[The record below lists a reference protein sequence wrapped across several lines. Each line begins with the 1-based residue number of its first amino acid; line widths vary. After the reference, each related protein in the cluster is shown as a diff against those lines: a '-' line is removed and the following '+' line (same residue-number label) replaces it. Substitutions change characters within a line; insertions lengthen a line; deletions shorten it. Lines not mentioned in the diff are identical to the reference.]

1 MRLYSMVF
9 GKFIVIFLFTTLL
22 LLAYVFHGYAL
33 SITVGL
39 LLAIATAPIYKTLQ
53 KLIQS
58 SYKRVFVSFFLTLVL
73 FLFVF
78 LPLIYF
84 VGLSYKYLPKISP
97 DDTIGYLQNT
107 LVYLKNLPEP
117 FAIFQDS
124 LNAFLGEFNIKN
136 IDIEM
141 IRSVLN
147 RLTQFVLKVNG
158 VLYQFFLILFFYFL
172 FNLYGERLFWLVSR
186 LMPMAKRFKRTL
198 FSELSS
204 TLSSV
209 FFGTLFSM
217 LLQGLAFG
225 LFISLFTEYDP
236 FYLGMA
242 TGFMTAIPIV
252 GTYIVALPL
261 AVVELLNQNY
271 LLAGVILLFA
281 FVVLSGLIDN
291 YLRLLFMKFL
301 NKRYSLAYSS
311 GELLILLS
319 MIAGVGVFGGWGLII
334 APAILALCVGAIK
347 IYKNPNVR
355 KKLLKDR

>member
-1 MRLYSMVF
+1 MVSK
-9 GKFIVIFLFTTLL
+9 KFITALLVSMLL
-22 LLAYVFHGYAL
+22 LMVYVFHSYAL
-33 SITVGL
+33 SIGVGL
-39 LLAIATAPIYKTLQ
+39 LLAIATAPIYKTLA
-53 KLIQS
+53 KQS
-58 SYKRVFVSFFLTLVL
+58 SLSYKRVLISTFLTLVL

-84 VGLSYKYLPKISP
+84 VGLTYKYIPKISP
-97 DDTIGYLQNT
+97 NETIGYLQNVLT
-107 LVYLKNLPEP
+107 YLKNLPEP
-117 FAIFQDS
+117 FKVFQDS
-124 LNAFLGEFNIKN
+124 VNAFLGEFNMKS
-136 IDIEM
+136 IDIDM

-147 RLTQFVLKVNG
+147 KFTQFFLRVNG
-158 VLYQFFLILFFYFL
+158 VVYQFFLILFFYFL
-172 FNLYGERLFWLVSR
+172 FNLYAQRLFWLLSR
-186 LMPMAKRFKRTL
+186 LVPMAKEFKKTL

-217 LLQGLAFG
+217 LLQGVAFG
-225 LFISLFTEYDP
+225 IFVSLFTKHDP

-261 AVVELLNQNY
+261 AVIELLNQNY

-319 MIAGVGVFGGWGLII
+319 MIAGVGVFGGWGLIV
-334 APAILALCVGAIK
+334 APAILALCVGTIK
-347 IYKNPNVR
+347 IYKNPSVR
-355 KKLLKDR
+355 KKFLKD